1 MNTRAG
7 TGGAGPPE
15 RVIEKFR
22 RLADRAVRRR
32 NRGGHL
38 IVRIESADGSL
49 CWETT
54 ATGADEVATPIRP
67 GTPFHLASLT
77 KMYTAALVLRL
88 AAHNRL
94 ALTDPITAHLPAELT
109 DRLHVLDGHDR
120 SVAITVE
127 RLLAHASGLPDY
139 FTEAPRGRSSLAARL
154 TGGVD
159 EAWTVGDVADQVRRL
174 RPHFVPQELDAR
186 HVRVRYSDTN
196 YQLLGAIVE
205 AATGA
210 AFAATLRGELLE
222 PLGLHHTWMAGTDGA
237 AERPSP
243 APIRNRG
250 GQLDLPLAFDSMGP
264 DGGLISTAADAIGF
278 LRALHADPDGRLA
291 TMTARWHRFSFPR
304 DRSALLTPGWPIEYG
319 LGIMRFRAP
328 RVLNAGRRAA
338 ALIGHTGSTGS
349 WAFHSP
355 EDGLYLVG
363 TFDNPRAAGAPYR
376 VVPALVRAH
385 SDESA

>member
-120 SVAITVE
+120 SAAITVE
-127 RLLAHASGLPDY
+127 HLLAHASG
-139 FTEAPRGRSSLAARL
+139 
-154 TGGVD
+154 
-159 EAWTVGDVADQVRRL
+159 
-174 RPHFVPQELDAR
+174 
-186 HVRVRYSDTN
+186 
-196 YQLLGAIVE
+196 
-205 AATGA
+205 
-210 AFAATLRGELLE
+210 
-222 PLGLHHTWMAGTDGA
+222 
-237 AERPSP
+237 
-243 APIRNRG
+243 
-250 GQLDLPLAFDSMGP
+250 
-264 DGGLISTAADAIGF
+264 
-278 LRALHADPDGRLA
+278 
-291 TMTARWHRFSFPR
+291 
-304 DRSALLTPGWPIEYG
+304 SA
-319 LGIMRFRAP
+319 
-328 RVLNAGRRAA
+328 
-338 ALIGHTGSTGS
+338 
-349 WAFHSP
+349 
-355 EDGLYLVG
+355 
-363 TFDNPRAAGAPYR
+363 
-376 VVPALVRAH
+376 
-385 SDESA
+385 